1 MAHFCVQRVS
11 GTFARKSRFMAY
23 TDPNISCH
31 LPIRSGGHVAIR
43 DAHDAAGE
51 ILGKGETKQEVKG

>member
-1 MAHFCVQRVS
+1 
-11 GTFARKSRFMAY
+11 MAY

-31 LPIRSGGHVAIR
+31 LPIRAGGHVAIR

-51 ILGKGETKQEVKG
+51 ILGKGETKQEVKV